1 MARAAE
7 IKERKPPARSS
18 RRGLTRSGKVRAEP
32 TAVYSRAGF
41 CAAHGLSESFFH
53 KLKNEGRGPDEL
65 RVGSR
70 VFISFES
77 AARWRAAN
85 EVKTAETPAFQ
96 EQEQETADPRP
107 VTGDR
112 EGDDYRVTKRKEGPV
127 SSSGSRKP

>member
-18 RRGLTRSGKVRAEP
+18 RRGLTRSGEVRAEP

-41 CAAHGLSESFFH
+41 CAAHGLSESFYH
-53 KLKNEGRGPDEL
+53 KLQNEGQGPDEL

-70 VFISFES
+70 VFVSFEA

-96 EQEQETADPRP
+96 EHEIADPRP

-112 EGDDYRVTKRKEGPV
+112 EGNYSGDEKERKD
-127 SSSGSRKP
+127 RAR

>member
-18 RRGLTRSGKVRAEP
+18 RRGLTRSGAVRAEP

-41 CAAHGLSESFFH
+41 CAAHGLSESFYH
-53 KLKNEGRGPDEL
+53 KLQNEGQGPDEL

-70 VFISFES
+70 VFVSFEA